1 MVNKLKR
8 LTIYTGNL
16 GSGKTEVAVNTAL
29 SLMRLGKRAVLVD
42 LDIIN
47 PYFRTRMVR
56 GQLEE
61 MGLEVVSPQGRFSHA
76 DLPNVSPAIK
86 GVFLN
91 REFTGVFD
99 VGGDDVGAVALGQY
113 RELLDGQDY
122 QMLFVINTCR
132 PFTRSPEGII
142 KYIKSIQDACGIMVS
157 GLVNNANL
165 GSETGL
171 DTVLEGFSMVS
182 GVAKTL
188 GLPVSFTAVR
198 RGLLD
203 EARRALG
210 EEADIL
216 PLEKFMKTPWE
227 S

>member
-1 MVNKLKR
+1 
-8 LTIYTGNL
+8 G
-16 GSGKTEVAVNTAL
+16 
-29 SLMRLGKRAVLVD
+29 VL
-42 LDIIN
+42 
-47 PYFRTRMVR
+47 
-56 GQLEE
+56 
-61 MGLEVVSPQGRFSHA
+61 
-76 DLPNVSPAIK
+76 
-86 GVFLN
+86 LN
-91 REFTGVFD
+91 HEITGVFD

-113 RELLDGQDY
+113 REMLDGQDY

-132 PFTRSPEGII
+132 PFTRTPEGII

-203 EARRALG
+203 DARRVLG